1 MKKNKVFFLFFIV
14 KDRAVYTCE
23 SGYRLEGSDKVMCQT
38 SGQWSG
44 AAPRCLPSSGKNMKP
59 YFDVIYIVL
68 LTLCS
73 LGN

>member
-1 MKKNKVFFLFFIV
+1 M
-14 KDRAVYTCE
+14 YTCE

-44 AAPRCLPSSGKNMKP
+44 AAPRCLPSSGKNSKQG
-59 YFDVIYIVL
+59 FDVIYIVL